1 MNETDF
7 LLKKIYNRTQKASK
21 TLGML
26 LTNVENKSL
35 RRDIISQI
43 TEYDKIN
50 KEAGEAICEIGKQ
63 PQKNIS
69 VKERVNV
76 WGMSL
81 AASTNPSCGNV
92 AKIISAESGK
102 GVIEIV
108 GAMNN
113 CVNSTPSAYSLA
125 RKLVSREENGIN
137 KMKPYL

>member
-7 LLKKIYNRTQKASK
+7 LLKKIYCRTQKASK

-26 LTNVENKSL
+26 LSNVENKSL

-43 TEYDKIN
+43 AEYDKIN
-50 KEAGEAICEIGKQ
+50 KEAGEAICAIGNH
-63 PQKNIS
+63 PPKNIS

-81 AASTNPSCGNV
+81 GASANPSCENV
-92 AKIISAESGK
+92 AKILSAESGK

-108 GAMNN
+108 GVMNN
-113 CVNSTPSAYSLA
+113 CVNSSPSAYNLA
-125 RKLVSREENGIN
+125 RKLIAREENGIN